1 MSIHMKLVTYKYKN
15 STGIGSLLE
24 EGIVPFSTNKH
35 LPDNMLEFLQ
45 GGENLIEEAQDLC
58 SNPKHLISMEE
69 VILQAPILRPPKII
83 AIGLNYKDHIEEVRA
98 AGREMATPEVPMI
111 FNKQSLSATGPF
123 DDVHDPKVSDMLD
136 YEGELTMVIG
146 KKCRHVSRDNAKD
159 VIAGYCVANDLSV
172 RDWQLRVPT
181 FTIGKSFDTHCPFGP
196 AIVTPDEISDPHNLN
211 ITTHVNGEIRQDSN
225 TKHLLFDCFVLIEH
239 LSTAFTLEP
248 GDLILTGTSSGVGVV
263 EGKFLKKDDV
273 IKISISELGFI
284 ENRVIDEPDSTINY

>member
-1 MSIHMKLVTYKYKN
+1 MKLVTYKYKN

-24 EGIVPFSTNKH
+24 ESIVPFSTNKH
-35 LPDNMLEFLQ
+35 LPDNMLAFLQ
-45 GGENLIEEAQDLC
+45 GGESLIEEAQDLC

-69 VILQAPILRPPKII
+69 VILKAPILRPPKII

-146 KKCRHVSRDNAKD
+146 KKCRHVPRDNAKD
-159 VIAGYCVANDLSV
+159 VIAGYCIANDLSV

-225 TKHLLFDCFVLIEH
+225 TKHLLFNCFVLIEH

-248 GDLILTGTSSGVGVV
+248 GDLILTGTSSGVGVA

-273 IKISISELGFI
+273 IKISISELGYI
-284 ENRVIDEPDSTINY
+284 ENRVVDEPDSTLNY